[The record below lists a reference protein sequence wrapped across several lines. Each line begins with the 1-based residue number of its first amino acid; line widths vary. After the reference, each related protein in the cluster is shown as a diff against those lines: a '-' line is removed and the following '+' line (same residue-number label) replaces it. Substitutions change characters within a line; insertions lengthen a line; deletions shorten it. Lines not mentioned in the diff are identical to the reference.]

1 MVFPRPKHYVAYYN
15 HEHESIR
22 GVTSDFASKWHSSG
36 VENWRLR
43 MRRRFDE
50 LKDAERLT
58 QAKLGEMLDVSQGAI
73 GHWLAG
79 RRSPDTLE
87 AYERLAKAL
96 RVDPAWLL
104 YGVDR
109 DKEVFEAAQRLNNLS
124 EERRKAIIALILT
137 QKPGFQC

>member
-1 MVFPRPKHYVAYYN
+1 M
-15 HEHESIR
+15 
-22 GVTSDFASKWHSSG
+22 
-36 VENWRLR
+36 R

-50 LKDAERLT
+50 LKETEGLT

-73 GHWLAG
+73 GHWLSG

-124 EERRKAIIALILT
+124 EERRKAIIALILA
-137 QKPGFQC
+137 Q